1 MSNSYKKILVTGSAG
16 FIGFHLS
23 SLLLEQGHRV
33 IGFDGMT
40 DYYDVSLKERRH
52 EILRENDGFSCHVG
66 MLEDYDNLS
75 KIFEKEAPEIVV
87 HLAAQ
92 AGVRYS
98 LENPRAYINSN
109 LIGTFNVM
117 ECAREFSVK
126 HLLMASTSSV
136 YGANTLMP
144 FNEDMQT
151 DTPLTL
157 YAATK
162 KANESMA
169 HSYSHLWK
177 IPTTMFRFF
186 TVYGP
191 WGRPDMALFKF
202 TKGIIEETPIDIYN
216 HGDMCRD
223 FTYVEDL
230 VRGISLL
237 VDRVPGDSPVNENDN
252 LSVAAPYR
260 VVNIGNSTKVKLL
273 DFIEEIEN
281 ILGKKAIKNYMGMQK
296 GDVPATWADATLLRS
311 LTGYQPETDFKDGIK
326 RFVLWY
332 RDFYSV

>member
-1 MSNSYKKILVTGSAG
+1 VA
-16 FIGFHLS
+16 
-23 SLLLEQGHRV
+23 
-33 IGFDGMT
+33 
-40 DYYDVSLKERRH
+40 LKEQRH
-52 EILRENDGFSCHVG
+52 EILNRKPQFSSHIG
-66 MLEDYDNLS
+66 MLEDFDRLS
-75 KIFEKEAPEIVV
+75 QLFIDERPDVVV

-98 LENPRAYINSN
+98 LENPRAYIDSN

-117 ECAREFSVK
+117 ECAREYSVD

-136 YGANTLMP
+136 YGANTEMP
-144 FNEDMQT
+144 FNENIHT
-151 DTPLTL
+151 ETPLTL

-162 KANESMA
+162 NANESMA
-169 HSYSHLWK
+169 RSYSLLWK

-202 TKGIIEETPIDIYN
+202 TKGIIEGTPIDIYN
-216 HGDMCRD
+216 NGDMSRD

-230 VRGISLL
+230 VRAISLL
-237 VDRVPGDSPVNENDN
+237 VDAVPGDSPVNENDN

-281 ILGKKAIKNYMGMQK
+281 ILGKKAIRNYMGMQK

-311 LTGYQPETDFKDGIK
+311 LTGYQPETDFKDGVNKFIS
-326 RFVLWY
+326 WY
-332 RDFYSV
+332 LEIYGK

>member
-52 EILRENDGFSCHVG
+52 EILRENDGFSCHIG

-126 HLLMASTSSV
+126 HLLIASTSSV

-144 FNEDMQT
+144 FKEDMQT

-202 TKGIIEETPIDIYN
+202 TKGIIEKTPIDIYN
-216 HGDMCRD
+216 HGDMFRD

-230 VRGISLL
+230 VRAISLL
-237 VDRVPGDSPVNENDN
+237 VDSVPGGSPITENDN

-311 LTGYQPETDFKDGIK
+311 LTGYQPETDFKEGIK

-332 RDFYSV
+332 RDFYGV

>member
-52 EILRENDGFSCHVG
+52 EILRENDGFSCHIG

-117 ECAREFSVK
+117 E
-126 HLLMASTSSV
+126 
-136 YGANTLMP
+136 
-144 FNEDMQT
+144 
-151 DTPLTL
+151 
-157 YAATK
+157 
-162 KANESMA
+162 
-169 HSYSHLWK
+169 
-177 IPTTMFRFF
+177 
-186 TVYGP
+186 
-191 WGRPDMALFKF
+191 
-202 TKGIIEETPIDIYN
+202 
-216 HGDMCRD
+216 
-223 FTYVEDL
+223 
-230 VRGISLL
+230 
-237 VDRVPGDSPVNENDN
+237 
-252 LSVAAPYR
+252 
-260 VVNIGNSTKVKLL
+260 
-273 DFIEEIEN
+273 
-281 ILGKKAIKNYMGMQK
+281 
-296 GDVPATWADATLLRS
+296 
-311 LTGYQPETDFKDGIK
+311 
-326 RFVLWY
+326 
-332 RDFYSV
+332 